1 MIDSLEGSIVRPDTQ
16 ISVPSVVFEQDYF
29 GLLNRC
35 KAAGFADVGMG
46 GISKDPFSPALTF
59 GANPCFAGV
68 TYTKDG
74 KGMYVF
80 HSDERIFPTE
90 LEELIKK
97 GIVHGGIVGG
107 SPASYRRGENMDL
120 LQQIAVQLIPPPE
133 DDFQASFAV
142 AANPE
147 ENSVYYS
154 YNSRLYRLQNAQS
167 K

>member
-1 MIDSLEGSIVRPDTQ
+1 MVDSPEGIIVRPDSK
-16 ISVPSVVFEQDYF
+16 IIVPRVVAEQDYF
-29 GLLNRC
+29 GLLNKC
-35 KAAGFADVGMG
+35 KASGFADVNMG
-46 GISKDPFSPALTF
+46 SISKDPFTPALTF

-80 HSDERIFPTE
+80 HSDERIFPPE
-90 LEELIKK
+90 LEGLIKK

-107 SPASYRRGENMDL
+107 SPASYKRSENMEL
-120 LQQIAVQLIPPPE
+120 LQQIAVQLVPPPE

-142 AANPE
+142 AANPA
-147 ENSVYYS
+147 ENTVYYS
-154 YNSRLYRLQNAQS
+154 YNSRLYRLQNTQ